1 MISFK
6 KFSEEVKG
14 DQLVHHGE
22 VTKHFDICPSALK
35 AFNQNQKK
43 GMGDKDGFHEAV
55 VAVDKYLG
63 HEKMLAKKGKASAD
77 EVKRMMTL
85 VADAKAKIK
94 AAGLPGH
101 DYHSIHTDKVKNLAK
116 GVKENYLYDYG
127 TPESVKLMKKITP
140 GQSQKE
146 AIGGPSLAG
155 LSRAARS
162 AEERGETG
170 LAHKFRME
178 YEHERQKRDAQ
189 KAAGIKSPIRRN

>member
-35 AFNQNQKK
+35 AFDQNQKK

-101 DYHSIHTDKVKNLAK
+101 DYHSIHTDKVKSLAK

-127 TPESVKLMKKITP
+127 TPESIKLMKKITP
-140 GQSQKE
+140 GQTDKKKKKKE
-146 AIGGPSLAG
+146 LI
-155 LSRAARS
+155 SRV
-162 AEERGETG
+162 
-170 LAHKFRME
+170 
-178 YEHERQKRDAQ
+178 
-189 KAAGIKSPIRRN
+189 

>member
-35 AFNQNQKK
+35 AFDQNQKK

-94 AAGLPGH
+94 AAGLPP
-101 DYHSIHTDKVKNLAK
+101 YPLCPLCPTFF
-116 GVKENYLYDYG
+116 
-127 TPESVKLMKKITP
+127 
-140 GQSQKE
+140 QK
-146 AIGGPSLAG
+146 
-155 LSRAARS
+155 
-162 AEERGETG
+162 
-170 LAHKFRME
+170 F
-178 YEHERQKRDAQ
+178 
-189 KAAGIKSPIRRN
+189 